1 MFQATPVADLINTVI
16 QLYIYVLIAAA
27 VLSWLLAFGI
37 VNRHNSVVNGIG
49 RFCYALT
56 EPVLRP
62 IRRIV
67 PLIGGVD
74 LSALIVILVLWLVQR
89 EIALYLPF

>member
-37 VNRHNSVVNGIG
+37 VNRHNPVVNGVG
-49 RFCYALT
+49 RFCGRSARSSPLSGAST
-56 EPVLRP
+56 S
-62 IRRIV
+62 RR
-67 PLIGGVD
+67 
-74 LSALIVILVLWLVQR
+74 
-89 EIALYLPF
+89 